1 MFDVWAGDIELTV
14 TVLIFSVVVFLPVQ
28 LLLCFKVKSRIIR
41 LLPVIVLAVLTV
53 FFVVKSV
60 TNTDWEA
67 FGNIFLAVYSGL
79 MLLVCGV
86 GWGIWAVSKV
96 AKRAKII

>member
-1 MFDVWAGDIELTV
+1 MFDVWAGDIELTA
-14 TVLIFSVVVFLPVQ
+14 TVLIFFVVVFLPVQ
-28 LLLCFKVKSRIIR
+28 LLLCFKVKSRVIR

-79 MLLVCGV
+79 MLLMCGV
-86 GWGIWAVSKV
+86 GWGIWAVSRFVRK
-96 AKRAKII
+96 KS